1 MEIYSQNLKYE
12 SQLVSCG
19 NKNSLSKKDKLS
31 EQDKKDWKDFLDN
44 PSDFFRKE
52 NLEKERS
59 KKPKRFKFDLH
70 GFSIEN
76 ANKKVNEIINKSC
89 QEGFSEILF
98 ITGKGLHSN
107 IEDSVYVSKEYNQLK
122 NTIPDFIKNSPDLN
136 SKIIKITKANEKLG
150 GGGALIVKLKKLQNK
165 F

>member
-1 MEIYSQNLKYE
+1 M
-12 SQLVSCG
+12 
-19 NKNSLSKKDKLS
+19 SKKDKLS
-31 EQDKKDWKDFLDN
+31 EQDKKDWKNFLEN
-44 PSDFFRKE
+44 PSSFSKKE
-52 NLEKERS
+52 NLEKGHLKR
-59 KKPKRFKFDLH
+59 PKRFKFDLH

-76 ANKKVNEIINKSC
+76 ANKKVNEIINKCC

-107 IEDSVYVSKEYNQLK
+107 TEDSVYVSKEYNQLK

>member
-1 MEIYSQNLKYE
+1 M
-12 SQLVSCG
+12 
-19 NKNSLSKKDKLS
+19 SKKDKLS

-44 PSDFFRKE
+44 PLSFFEKE
-52 NLEKERS
+52 NLEKEHS
-59 KKPKRFKFDLH
+59 KGPKRFKFDLH

-76 ANKKVNEIINKSC
+76 ANKKVNEIINQCC
-89 QEGFSEILF
+89 QKGFSEILF

-107 IEDSVYVSKEYNQLK
+107 TEDSVYVSKEYNQLK

-150 GGGALIVKLKKLQNK
+150 GGGALIVKLKKL
-165 F
+165 

>member
-1 MEIYSQNLKYE
+1 M
-12 SQLVSCG
+12 
-19 NKNSLSKKDKLS
+19 SKKDKLS

-44 PSDFFRKE
+44 PLGFFKEE
-52 NLEKERS
+52 NLEKEHF

-76 ANKKVNEIINKSC
+76 ANKKVNEIINQCC

-107 IEDSVYVSKEYNQLK
+107 IE

-136 SKIIKITKANEKLG
+136 SKIIKIIKANEKLG
-150 GGGALIVKLKKLQNK
+150 GGGALIVKLKKL
-165 F
+165 

>member
-1 MEIYSQNLKYE
+1 M
-12 SQLVSCG
+12 
-19 NKNSLSKKDKLS
+19 SKKDKLS
-31 EQDKKDWKDFLDN
+31 EQDKKDWNDFLDN
-44 PSDFFRKE
+44 PLDFFKEE
-52 NLEKERS
+52 NLEKEHFEG
-59 KKPKRFKFDLH
+59 PKRFKFDLH

-76 ANKKVNEIINKSC
+76 ANKKVNEIINKCC

-122 NTIPDFIKNSPDLN
+122 NTIPDFIKNSSELN
-136 SKIIKITKANEKLG
+136 SKIIKITKANEKSG

>member
-1 MEIYSQNLKYE
+1 M
-12 SQLVSCG
+12 
-19 NKNSLSKKDKLS
+19 SKKDKLS
-31 EQDKKDWKDFLDN
+31 EQDKKDWNDFLDN
-44 PSDFFRKE
+44 PLDFFKEE
-52 NLEKERS
+52 NLEKEHFEG
-59 KKPKRFKFDLH
+59 PKRFKFDLH

-76 ANKKVNEIINKSC
+76 ANKKVNEIINKCC

-107 IEDSVYVSKEYNQLK
+107 IEDSVYVAKEYNQLK
-122 NTIPDFIKNSPDLN
+122 NTIPDFIKNSSELN
-136 SKIIKITKANEKLG
+136 SKIIKITKANEKSG

>member
-1 MEIYSQNLKYE
+1 M
-12 SQLVSCG
+12 
-19 NKNSLSKKDKLS
+19 SKKDKLS
-31 EQDKKDWKDFLDN
+31 EQDKKDWNDFLDN
-44 PSDFFRKE
+44 PLDFFKEE
-52 NLEKERS
+52 NLEKEHFEG
-59 KKPKRFKFDLH
+59 PKRFKFDLH

-76 ANKKVNEIINKSC
+76 ANKKVNEIINKCC

-150 GGGALIVKLKKLQNK
+150 GGGALIIKLKKL
-165 F
+165 

>member
-1 MEIYSQNLKYE
+1 M
-12 SQLVSCG
+12 
-19 NKNSLSKKDKLS
+19 SKKDKLS

-44 PSDFFRKE
+44 PLSFFEKE
-52 NLEKERS
+52 NLEKEHS
-59 KKPKRFKFDLH
+59 KRPKRFKFDLH

-76 ANKKVNEIINKSC
+76 ANKKVNEIINQCC

-136 SKIIKITKANEKLG
+136 SKIIKITKANEKFG
-150 GGGALIVKLKKLQNK
+150 DGGALIVKLKKLQNK

>member
-1 MEIYSQNLKYE
+1 MEIYPQNLKYE
-12 SQLVSCG
+12 SQLVSCR

-31 EQDKKDWKDFLDN
+31 EQDKKDWNDFLDN
-44 PSDFFRKE
+44 PLDFFKEE
-52 NLEKERS
+52 NLEKEHFEG
-59 KKPKRFKFDLH
+59 PKRFKFDLH

-76 ANKKVNEIINKSC
+76 ANKKVNEIINKCC

>member
-1 MEIYSQNLKYE
+1 M
-12 SQLVSCG
+12 
-19 NKNSLSKKDKLS
+19 SKKDKLS
-31 EQDKKDWKDFLDN
+31 KQDKKDWKDFLDN
-44 PSDFFRKE
+44 PSSFLKKE
-52 NLEKERS
+52 NLEKGHFKR
-59 KKPKRFKFDLH
+59 PKRYKFDLH

-76 ANKKVNEIINKSC
+76 ANKKVNEIINQCC

-107 IEDSVYVSKEYNQLK
+107 IEDSVYVSKEYSQLK
-122 NTIPDFIKNSPDLN
+122 NTIPDFIKNNPELN

>member
-1 MEIYSQNLKYE
+1 M
-12 SQLVSCG
+12 
-19 NKNSLSKKDKLS
+19 SKKDKLS

-44 PSDFFRKE
+44 PLNFFEVK
-52 NLEKERS
+52 NLEKEHLKRS
-59 KKPKRFKFDLH
+59 KRFKFDLH

-107 IEDSVYVSKEYNQLK
+107 IEDNVYVSKEYNQLK

-150 GGGALIVKLKKLQNK
+150 GEGALILKLKKL
-165 F
+165 

>member
-1 MEIYSQNLKYE
+1 M
-12 SQLVSCG
+12 
-19 NKNSLSKKDKLS
+19 SKKDKLS

-44 PSDFFRKE
+44 PLSFFEKE
-52 NLEKERS
+52 NLEKEHSER
-59 KKPKRFKFDLH
+59 PKRFEFDLH

-76 ANKKVNEIINKSC
+76 ANKKVNEIINQCC

-136 SKIIKITKANEKLG
+136 SKVIKITKANEKLG
-150 GGGALIVKLKKLQNK
+150 GEGTLILKLKKL
-165 F
+165 

>member
-1 MEIYSQNLKYE
+1 M
-12 SQLVSCG
+12 
-19 NKNSLSKKDKLS
+19 SKKDKLS

-44 PSDFFRKE
+44 PSSFFKKD
-52 NLEKERS
+52 NLEKENFKR
-59 KKPKRFKFDLH
+59 PKRFKFDLH

-76 ANKKVNEIINKSC
+76 ANKKVNEIINQCC

-122 NTIPDFIKNSPDLN
+122 NTIPDFIKSSPDLN

-150 GGGALIVKLKKLQNK
+150 GGGALIVKLKKL
-165 F
+165 

>member
-1 MEIYSQNLKYE
+1 M
-12 SQLVSCG
+12 
-19 NKNSLSKKDKLS
+19 SKKDKLS

-44 PSDFFRKE
+44 PLSFFEKE
-52 NLEKERS
+52 NLEKEHFKR
-59 KKPKRFKFDLH
+59 PKRFNFDLH

-76 ANKKVNEIINKSC
+76 ANKKVNEIVNKCC
-89 QEGFSEILF
+89 QKGFSEILF

-107 IEDSVYVSKEYNQLK
+107 IEDSVYVSKVYNQLK

-150 GGGALIVKLKKLQNK
+150 GEGALILKLKKL
-165 F
+165 

>member
-1 MEIYSQNLKYE
+1 M
-12 SQLVSCG
+12 
-19 NKNSLSKKDKLS
+19 SKKDKLS
-31 EQDKKDWKDFLDN
+31 EQDKNDWNDFLDN
-44 PSDFFRKE
+44 PLDFFKEE
-52 NLEKERS
+52 NLEKEHFEG
-59 KKPKRFKFDLH
+59 PKRFKFDLH

-76 ANKKVNEIINKSC
+76 ANKKVNEIINKCC

-150 GGGALIVKLKKLQNK
+150 GGGALIVKLKKL
-165 F
+165 

>member
-1 MEIYSQNLKYE
+1 MEIYPQNLKYE
-12 SQLVSCG
+12 SQLVSCR

-31 EQDKKDWKDFLDN
+31 EQDKKDWNDFLDN
-44 PSDFFRKE
+44 PLDFFKEE
-52 NLEKERS
+52 NLEKEHFEG
-59 KKPKRFKFDLH
+59 PKRFKFDLH

-76 ANKKVNEIINKSC
+76 ANKKVNEIINKCC

-107 IEDSVYVSKEYNQLK
+107 TEDSVYVAKEYNQLK
-122 NTIPDFIKNSPDLN
+122 NTIPDFIKNSSELN
-136 SKIIKITKANEKLG
+136 SKIIKITKANEKSG
-150 GGGALIVKLKKLQNK
+150 GGGALIVRLKKLQNK

>member
-1 MEIYSQNLKYE
+1 M
-12 SQLVSCG
+12 
-19 NKNSLSKKDKLS
+19 SKKDKLS
-31 EQDKKDWKDFLDN
+31 EEDKKDWKNFLDN
-44 PSDFFRKE
+44 PLGFFEKE
-52 NLEKERS
+52 NLEKEHSERL
-59 KKPKRFKFDLH
+59 KRFKFDLH

-76 ANKKVNEIINKSC
+76 ANKKVNEIINQCC

-107 IEDSVYVSKEYNQLK
+107 IEDNVYISKEYNQLK

-150 GGGALIVKLKKLQNK
+150 GEGALILKLKKL
-165 F
+165 

>member
-1 MEIYSQNLKYE
+1 M
-12 SQLVSCG
+12 
-19 NKNSLSKKDKLS
+19 SKKDKLS

-44 PSDFFRKE
+44 PSSFLKKE
-52 NLEKERS
+52 NLEKGHFER
-59 KKPKRFKFDLH
+59 PKRFKFDLH

-76 ANKKVNEIINKSC
+76 ANKKVNEIINQCC

-150 GGGALIVKLKKLQNK
+150 GEGALILKLKKL
-165 F
+165 

>member
-1 MEIYSQNLKYE
+1 M
-12 SQLVSCG
+12 
-19 NKNSLSKKDKLS
+19 SKKDKLS
-31 EQDKKDWKDFLDN
+31 EQDKKDWNDFLDN
-44 PSDFFRKE
+44 PLDFFKEE
-52 NLEKERS
+52 NLEKEHFEG
-59 KKPKRFKFDLH
+59 PKRFKFDLH

-76 ANKKVNEIINKSC
+76 ANKKVNEIINKCC

-107 IEDSVYVSKEYNQLK
+107 TEDSVYVAKEYNQLK
-122 NTIPDFIKNSPDLN
+122 NTIPDFIKNSSELN
-136 SKIIKITKANEKLG
+136 SKIIKITKANEKSG

>member
-1 MEIYSQNLKYE
+1 M
-12 SQLVSCG
+12 
-19 NKNSLSKKDKLS
+19 SKKDKLS
-31 EQDKKDWKDFLDN
+31 EQDKKDWNDFLDN
-44 PSDFFRKE
+44 PLDFFKEE
-52 NLEKERS
+52 NLEKEHFEG
-59 KKPKRFKFDLH
+59 PKRFKFDLH

-76 ANKKVNEIINKSC
+76 ANKKVNEIINKCC

>member
-1 MEIYSQNLKYE
+1 M
-12 SQLVSCG
+12 
-19 NKNSLSKKDKLS
+19 SKKDKLS
-31 EQDKKDWKDFLDN
+31 EQDKKDWNDFLDN
-44 PSDFFRKE
+44 PLDFFKEE
-52 NLEKERS
+52 NLEKEHFEG
-59 KKPKRFKFDLH
+59 PKRFKFDLH

-76 ANKKVNEIINKSC
+76 ANKKVNEIINKCC

-107 IEDSVYVSKEYNQLK
+107 MEDSVYVSKEYNQLK

-136 SKIIKITKANEKLG
+136 SKIIKITKANEKSG

>member
-1 MEIYSQNLKYE
+1 M
-12 SQLVSCG
+12 
-19 NKNSLSKKDKLS
+19 SKKDKLS

-44 PSDFFRKE
+44 PPSFFKKE
-52 NLEKERS
+52 NLELEKEHFKR
-59 KKPKRFKFDLH
+59 PKRFKFDLH

-98 ITGKGLHSN
+98 ITGKGIHSN
-107 IEDSVYVSKEYNQLK
+107 TEDSVYVSKEYNQLK
-122 NTIPDFIKNSPDLN
+122 NTIPNFIKNSPDLN

-150 GGGALIVKLKKLQNK
+150 GGGANC
-165 F
+165 

>member
-1 MEIYSQNLKYE
+1 M
-12 SQLVSCG
+12 
-19 NKNSLSKKDKLS
+19 SKKDKLS
-31 EQDKKDWKDFLDN
+31 EQDKKDWNDFLDN
-44 PSDFFRKE
+44 PLDFFKEE
-52 NLEKERS
+52 NLEKEHFEG
-59 KKPKRFKFDLH
+59 PKRFKFDLH

-76 ANKKVNEIINKSC
+76 ANKKVNEIINKCC

-150 GGGALIVKLKKLQNK
+150 GGGALIVKLKKL
-165 F
+165 

>member
-1 MEIYSQNLKYE
+1 M
-12 SQLVSCG
+12 
-19 NKNSLSKKDKLS
+19 SKKDKLS

-44 PSDFFRKE
+44 PLSFFEKE
-52 NLEKERS
+52 NLEKEHS
-59 KKPKRFKFDLH
+59 KEPKRFKFDLH

-76 ANKKVNEIINKSC
+76 ANKKVNEIINQC
-89 QEGFSEILF
+89 YQEGFSEILF
-98 ITGKGLHSN
+98 ITGTGLHSN

-150 GGGALIVKLKKLQNK
+150 GGGALIVKLKKL
-165 F
+165 

>member
-1 MEIYSQNLKYE
+1 
-12 SQLVSCG
+12 
-19 NKNSLSKKDKLS
+19 LSKKDKLS
-31 EQDKKDWKDFLDN
+31 EQDKKDWKNFLDN
-44 PSDFFRKE
+44 PLSFFEKE
-52 NLEKERS
+52 NLEKEHS
-59 KKPKRFKFDLH
+59 KRPKRFKFDLH

-76 ANKKVNEIINKSC
+76 ANKKVNEIINQCC

-107 IEDSVYVSKEYNQLK
+107 IGDSVYVSKEYNQLK
-122 NTIPDFIKNSPDLN
+122 NTVLDFIKNSPDLN

>member
-1 MEIYSQNLKYE
+1 M
-12 SQLVSCG
+12 
-19 NKNSLSKKDKLS
+19 SKKDKLS

-44 PSDFFRKE
+44 PSNFFKKE
-52 NLEKERS
+52 NLEKKHS
-59 KKPKRFKFDLH
+59 KKPKKFKFDLH

-76 ANKKVNEIINKSC
+76 ANKKVNEIINQCC

-122 NTIPDFIKNSPDLN
+122 NTIPDFIKNSPNLN
-136 SKIIKITKANEKLG
+136 SKIIKITKANEKFG
-150 GGGALIVKLKKLQNK
+150 GGGALIVKLKKL
-165 F
+165 

>member
-1 MEIYSQNLKYE
+1 M
-12 SQLVSCG
+12 
-19 NKNSLSKKDKLS
+19 SKKDKLS

-44 PSDFFRKE
+44 PSSFFGKD
-52 NLEKERS
+52 NLEKEHFKR
-59 KKPKRFKFDLH
+59 PKGFKFDLH

-76 ANKKVNEIINKSC
+76 ANKKVSEIINQCC